1 MKFEGILTIC
11 GASLFI
17 GVALA
22 AFIDDKSPVS
32 TISETLKMRDNTPV
46 VLEGKI
52 TRRIGKD
59 KYQFTD
65 STGSVIIEI
74 DEKDWHNLDV
84 RPTDTIQIQGEID
97 KDWSDTTIDV
107 WSIKIVH

>member
-1 MKFEGILTIC
+1 MKSETILTIC
-11 GASLFI
+11 GISLFI
-17 GVALA
+17 GVAMA
-22 AFIDDKSPVS
+22 AFIDDRTPVS

-59 KYQFTD
+59 KYQLTD

-74 DEKDWHNLDV
+74 DEKDWHNIDV
-84 RPTDTIQIQGEID
+84 RPTDTIRIQGEVD

-107 WSIKIVH
+107 RSVKIVH